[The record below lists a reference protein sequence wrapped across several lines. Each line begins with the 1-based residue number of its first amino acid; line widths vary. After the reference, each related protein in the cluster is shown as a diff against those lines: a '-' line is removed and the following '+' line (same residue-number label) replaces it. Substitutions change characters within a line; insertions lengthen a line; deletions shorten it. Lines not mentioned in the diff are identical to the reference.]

1 MLKKNSQFLEDLF
14 FISDLTVVSA
24 AWLAAYYLRFYV
36 LPVREYGNIA
46 PFETYLV
53 FLVPVA
59 VVAGITF
66 RNFDFYRS
74 KRMVSRFSE
83 LVLIIKA
90 VAVLVT
96 VLVAATFFLKQFPLS
111 RLVFVMF
118 GSLCVAF
125 LSAGR
130 FAVRSFM
137 GRLRKKGFNQRYA
150 LIAGTGPV
158 AVTVAAALLS
168 RPDVG
173 LVVEGLVSVRG
184 EDVGARVSGFKVLG
198 ALKDMRRLIRE
209 RDIDHVIFALGFE
222 DHGSIKEVVKD
233 LNDEAVDIKVVP
245 DVYELM
251 TLRGG
256 IEEFEGI
263 PLVTL
268 QDSPLY
274 GWDVVIK
281 RSFDAAIALVAIAIT
296 APLMCAIALLIKA
309 TSNGAVL
316 YAQER
321 MSIGGDTFSMFK
333 FRSMAPDAE
342 DETGAVWAK
351 KDDPRRTRFG
361 AFLRKTSLDE
371 LPQFFN
377 VLKGDMSLVGPRPER
392 PVFIAGF
399 RKNVRN
405 YMLRHKM
412 KAGITGWAQVNGLRG
427 DTDIK
432 KRVEHDLYYIEN
444 WSLSFDM
451 KIILLTV
458 WNGFVNKNAY

>member
-1 MLKKNSQFLEDLF
+1 MLKKNSKFLEDLF

-36 LPVREYGNIA
+36 LPAREYGNIA
-46 PFETYLV
+46 PFRTYLV
-53 FLVPVA
+53 FLVPVV

-90 VAVLVT
+90 VTVLLT
-96 VLVAATFFLKQFPLS
+96 VLVAATFFLKQFALS

-118 GSLCVAF
+118 GALCVAF

-137 GRLRKKGFNQRYA
+137 GRLRRKGFNQRYA

-158 AVTVAAALLS
+158 AVTVATALLS

-209 RDIDHVIFALGFE
+209 MDIDHVIFALGFE

-281 RSFDAAIALVAIAIT
+281 RSFDAAIALIAIAIT
-296 APLMCAIALLIKA
+296 APLMCVIALLIKA

-321 MSIGGDTFSMFK
+321 MSIGGDTFSMLK
-333 FRSMAPDAE
+333 FRSMIPDAE

-392 PVFIAGF
+392 PVFITGF

-458 WNGFVNKNAY
+458 WNGFINKNAY